1 MDRAIM
7 ANPTTAKYTKQMS
20 AMVLPEVGGE
30 IGAWGEAL
38 GGVPHSEIMREL
50 IDAGLKAKRKEW
62 VRKHGELP
70 AELLSA
76 HVERCTRQ
84 GGRQLSRRRDYDD
97 NRRGRTAGD
106 ASVPEVNTP

>member
-1 MDRAIM
+1 M

-62 VRKHGELP
+62 VRRHGELDG
-70 AELLSA
+70 ELLAA

-97 NRRGRTAGD
+97 NRRGRTAG
-106 ASVPEVNTP
+106 EVSSPGGEKP